1 MIKQDRDTTE
11 QNVLFEQYLKNKA
24 ELEDRIRR
32 GSWAYSYDEVE
43 WEAFQYGWN
52 AAKRHFGIEQ

>member
-1 MIKQDRDTTE
+1 MIKQDRDTAEQGTE
-11 QNVLFEQYLKNKA
+11 FELYLK
-24 ELEDRIRR
+24 ETSVLEDRIQR
-32 GSWAYSYDEVE
+32 GSWAYSYEDCE